1 MAVTPDTGE
10 ALVVDDA
17 GMKYRLPSY
26 EGPLDLL
33 LELIRKHEVDIFDIP
48 IAMITDEY
56 LSYMKAME
64 VLDLGLGG
72 EWLEMAAMLVYIK
85 SKMLLPKEEEPDDED
100 GPDPREELVRRLL
113 EYQKYK
119 GAADALDE
127 RPMLS
132 RDVFTHAPRT
142 AQFTDMLGP
151 PPLRDASISDLV
163 QALKRVV
170 EKSQDEGTWVY
181 EVNSQKLTLRSV
193 ILHVAE
199 TLSHTPRVDFSEL
212 FDGVEV
218 SRHRIITTFLALLE
232 MTRLKMVKLFQSK
245 LKGDRLFVERA
256 VIDIVEVSQEL
267 ELESG
272 PEFEPEPGAESPSP

>member
-1 MAVTPDTGE
+1 MEGKDATVAVSPDTSE
-10 ALVVDDA
+10 AIVVDE
-17 GMKYRLPSY
+17 GGVKFRLPTY

-48 IAMITDEY
+48 IAMVTEEF
-56 LSYMKAME
+56 LAYMEAMQ

-85 SKMLLPKEEEPDDED
+85 SKMLLPKEEEPDDEE

-119 GAADALDE
+119 AAADALDE
-127 RPMLS
+127 RPVLS
-132 RDVFTHAPRT
+132 RDVFTHAPRQ
-142 AQFTDMLGP
+142 ADFHEMLGP
-151 PPLRDASISDLV
+151 PPIRDASISDLV
-163 QALKRVV
+163 KALKRVV
-170 EKSQDEGTWVY
+170 DKSKDEGTWVY

-199 TLSHTPRVDFSEL
+199 ALADSPRVDFEEL
-212 FDGVEV
+212 FEGVDV

-232 MTRLKMVKLFQSK
+232 MTRLKMVKLFQSR

-256 VIDIVEVSQEL
+256 VIDIVDVSQEL
-267 ELESG
+267 ELEHG
-272 PEFEPEPGAESPSP
+272 PA

>member
-1 MAVTPDTGE
+1 MTAAPETDGV
-10 ALVVDDA
+10 VVDET
-17 GMKYRLPSY
+17 GVRFTLPAY

-48 IAMITDEY
+48 IAKITDEF
-56 LSYMKAME
+56 LVFIKASE

-85 SKMLLPKEEEPDDED
+85 SKMLLPKPETDDDED

-119 GAADALDE
+119 GAAEALDG
-127 RPMLS
+127 RDMLS
-132 RDVFTHAPRT
+132 RDVFKHPQRASDFVP
-142 AQFTDMLGP
+142 MLGP
-151 PPLRDASISDLV
+151 PPLKEASLNDLV
-163 QALKRVV
+163 RALRRIVD
-170 EKSQDEGTWVY
+170 KSKTEGTWVY

-193 ILHVAE
+193 ILEVAQILAE
-199 TLSHTPRVDFSEL
+199 RPRVDFHDL
-212 FDGVEV
+212 FEHVEM

-232 MTRLKMVKLFQSK
+232 MTKLRMVKLFQSR
-245 LKGDRLFVERA
+245 LDGDEHFYVERA

-267 ELESG
+267 ELH
-272 PEFEPEPGAESPSP
+272 AETG